1 MSLLFTIIGG
11 VVAVLAILALV
22 VAIALR
28 RVVPTNRV
36 DIVQS
41 KKFTRSYGKGREN
54 GNVYYA
60 WPSFLPIVGVTVAHF
75 PESVFNVTL
84 KDYDAYDSGR
94 LPFQVD
100 IMAFFRIADSDMA
113 AHRVA
118 NFEELNDQLKG
129 VLQGAVRRTLATNKL
144 EEIMEDRA
152 KLGTTFTE
160 EVNDQLREWGVT
172 TVKTIEFM
180 DIRDAPGSTVIQN
193 IMAKEKSRIDMES
206 RMAVAANNQ
215 TAELREIEAQQIVD
229 VRDTEAKQLVG
240 ERQAEA
246 DKAVGIA
253 KERANQA
260 VLADKKTTAEREAE
274 VKQVEDVRAAEIARE
289 VAEVT
294 ADQDRK
300 VTIINAEGDRQ
311 RLEVI
316 ATGELEAA
324 KREAE
329 GIRLKGEAEGAAKQ
343 AVLQAEVAPQITLAK
358 EIGTNEGYQ
367 TYLVKVEQVRASKD
381 VGIAQADALKQADV
395 KVIVNGGDVQTGVN
409 GISELFTSRG
419 GQAIGAMLEG
429 LAQTDNGKAVLDLA
443 TKKSSSAN

>member
-260 VLADKKTTAEREAE
+260 VLSDKKTTAEREAE

-289 VAEVT
+289 VAEVA

>member
-1 MSLLFTIIGG
+1 MIAIILGS
-11 VVAVLAILALV
+11 AVLAFALLSLI
-22 VAIALR
+22 VAFLLR

-41 KKFTRSYGKGREN
+41 KKYTRSYGKGREN

-60 WPSFLPIVGVTVAHF
+60 WPSFLPLIGVTVAHF

-100 IMAFFRIADSDMA
+100 IMSFFRIADSDMA

-118 NFEELNDQLKG
+118 NFDELNDQLRG

-152 KLGTTFTE
+152 KLGTTFTQ
-160 EVNDQLREWGVT
+160 EVNDQLKEWGVT

-215 TAELREIEAQQIVD
+215 TAELREIEAQQVVD

-246 DKAVGIA
+246 DKAVGISQQKA
-253 KERANQA
+253 EQE
-260 VLADKKTTAEREAE
+260 VLSEKKVTTEREAE
-274 VKQVEDVRAAEIARE
+274 VIKVKEVRAAEIARE
-289 VAEVT
+289 VAEVS

-300 VTIINAEGDRQ
+300 VTIVVADADRQ
-311 RLEVI
+311 RMELI
-316 ATGELEAA
+316 ATGQLEAA
-324 KREAE
+324 KRDAE
-329 GIRLKGEAEGAAKQ
+329 GIRIKGEAEGAAKE

-358 EIGTNEGYQ
+358 EIGGNEGYQ
-367 TYLVKVEQVRASKD
+367 TYLVQVENVRANKEIG
-381 VGIAQADALKQADV
+381 VAQASALTKADV
-395 KVIVNGGDVQTGVN
+395 KVIVNGGTVQGGV
-409 GISELFTSRG
+409 GSISELFTSRG
-419 GQAIGAMLEG
+419 GQAIGSMLEG
-429 LAQTDNGKAVLDLA
+429 LAQTEPGKAVIDLA
-443 TKKSSSAN
+443 TKKPTTSTN